1 MTTTFGPGSPLP
13 YRQEKRKKMFR
24 ISWAITLAF
33 TIALLTGILIV
44 TRDLGIS
51 NDIFKDG
58 VVQAQTVDATTDD
71 ALAGAAEL
79 VPANAAIDQGLPQV
93 VGVLDSLVRA
103 NETLGSLGTN
113 LDQLGTALQAA
124 DAPLVGIIEAG
135 EGATVQANAATVP
148 AARIVD
154 TLGAANEKVAV
165 MGPMLD
171 ESLALSKEIDSKLR
185 IALLL
190 PKIGE

>member
-1 MTTTFGPGSPLP
+1 MSTRAGQDSPYP
-13 YRQEKRKKMFR
+13 YQPARKKMFR

-51 NDIFKDG
+51 NDIFKEG
-58 VVQAQTVDATTDD
+58 VVEAQTVDGTTDE

-79 VPANAAIDQGLPQV
+79 TPANAAIDQGLPQV

-103 NETLGSLGTN
+103 NETLGSLGSN
-113 LDQLGTALQAA
+113 LDELGTALQAA
-124 DAPLVGIIEAG
+124 DAPLVGIIAAG
-135 EGATVQANAATVP
+135 DKATEQANAAAGP
-148 AARIVD
+148 AGQIVD
-154 TLGAANEKVAV
+154 TLGAANTRVANL
-165 MGPMLD
+165 GPLLD

>member
-1 MTTTFGPGSPLP
+1 
-13 YRQEKRKKMFR
+13 MFR
-24 ISWAITLAF
+24 VSWAITLAF

-51 NDIFKDG
+51 NDIFKNG

-71 ALAGAAEL
+71 ALAGAGEL
-79 VPANAAIDQGLPQV
+79 VPANAAIDEGFPQV

-135 EGATVQANAATVP
+135 TEATVQADAATVP
-148 AARIVD
+148 AANIVD

>member
-1 MTTTFGPGSPLP
+1 MSTTYGPGSPLP
-13 YRQEKRKKMFR
+13 HRQEKRTKMLR
-24 ISWAITLAF
+24 VSWAITLAF

-51 NDIFKDG
+51 NDIFKNG

-71 ALAGAAEL
+71 ALAGAGEL
-79 VPANAAIDQGLPQV
+79 VPANAAIDEGLPQV

-135 EGATVQANAATVP
+135 DEATVQADAATVP
-148 AARIVD
+148 AANIVD
-154 TLGAANEKVAV
+154 TLDAANEKVAA

>member
-1 MTTTFGPGSPLP
+1 ML
-13 YRQEKRKKMFR
+13 R
-24 ISWAITLAF
+24 ISWAITLGF

-58 VVQAQTVDATTDD
+58 VVQAQTVDSTTDQ
-71 ALAGAAEL
+71 ALEGAQQL
-79 VPANAAIDQGLPQV
+79 VPANEAIDQGLPQV

-103 NETLGSLGTN
+103 NETLGSLGTH
-113 LDQLGTALQAA
+113 LTDLGTALQAA
-124 DAPLVGIIEAG
+124 DAPLVGIIDAGQEA
-135 EGATVQANAATVP
+135 TIQANAAAVP
-148 AARIVD
+148 AGQIVD
-154 TLGAANEKVAV
+154 TLGAANAKVANL
-165 MGPMLD
+165 GPMLD
-171 ESLALSKEIDSKLR
+171 QSLALSKEIDSKLR